1 MQGAE
6 LKSIKEIEQLSSD
19 ERIQYYQHVKDYCI
33 AEIPLKSFS
42 TIKRKLAYII
52 SKFMRKYE
60 LEIRGTENVPVDD
73 SVIYVCNHSNSH
85 DFFTLT
91 ETFVK
96 TNKKVMPLAAEDG
109 LNWISQIMFSLANS
123 IFINRNDKKT
133 KKAGEL
139 SLCKVLLNGIST
151 IIFAESTWNLHP
163 TKSMLPIK
171 AGPVEI
177 ALITGKKIV
186 PTIFEYIEVDHEC
199 KKESELYSKCVVSF
213 GEPITVN
220 YSDSIFK
227 QADVIQGKMEAM
239 RHLIWEEF
247 GVKKAIDDIDR
258 DLYMNHLFL
267 KKKSMAGYSYDSKY
281 EASFIR
287 RVNGVCEN
295 EFYIDEESRFV
306 PMKFE

>member
-1 MQGAE
+1 MSVRERAE
-6 LKSIKEIEQLSSD
+6 YYHLLREYC
-19 ERIQYYQHVKDYCI
+19 ERYKKK
-33 AEIPLKSFS
+33 PFNLF
-42 TIKRKLAYII
+42 TRKIIYIVGLM
-52 SKFMRKYE
+52 MRKYK
-60 LEIRGTENVPVDD
+60 LEIRSIENIPKGD
-73 SVIYVCNHSNSH
+73 SAIFVCNHSNSH
-85 DFFTLT
+85 DMFTVT
-91 ETFVK
+91 EVFSKLGLKVSPFAASDDLNVISRVVFDMMNATLIDRL
-96 TNKKVMPLAAEDG
+96 NSDSKKDG
-109 LNWISQIMFSLANS
+109 EYRMCNGLI
-123 IFINRNDKKT
+123 
-133 KKAGEL
+133 
-139 SLCKVLLNGIST
+139 NGISAL
-151 IIFAESTWNLHP
+151 IFAESTWNLHP
-163 TKSMLPIK
+163 INAMLPLK
-171 AGPVEI
+171 AGAVET
-177 ALITGKKIV
+177 ALITGKKII
-186 PTIFEYIEVDHEC
+186 PTIFEYVEVNHEC
-199 KKESELYSKCVVSF
+199 RKESELYSKCVVSF

-227 QADVIQGKMEAM
+227 QADVIQGKMEEM